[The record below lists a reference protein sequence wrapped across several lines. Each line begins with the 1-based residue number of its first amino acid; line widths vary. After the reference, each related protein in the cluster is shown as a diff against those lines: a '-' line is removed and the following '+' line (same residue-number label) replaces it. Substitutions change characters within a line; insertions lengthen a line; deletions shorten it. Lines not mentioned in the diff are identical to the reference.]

1 MKRQFLTALI
11 AAAGLVCACG
21 AWAQGPPAG
30 ASSSTA
36 GGSGT
41 GLPAGPTTPNSR
53 AQFCTETPSGGVA
66 PANCTWGLA
75 GDSPT
80 DRGSGEA
87 SYTIAVT
94 DIGTTIRE
102 TNLAGEAF
110 TIPDGNTS
118 GFVLPVNIGFIIEGG
133 NSTITRTTSSQFRCA
148 PNGPLVNTCTLS
160 LGYQYIL
167 KETSDFNYTLSVSG
181 DPGDLSANIYL
192 RDEFVS
198 GAPNTDVQIGEL
210 RWHLV
215 AGAGSSG
222 AALAGVYPHVGIE
235 QLNSGTTASTRFHI
249 QLANGANVFGALG
262 GNTGWTA
269 TFIFKLEQT
278 TNNRTFIGFTD
289 SQDGVSAAIA
299 NGFYLRYDTNAGNAD
314 AAFKVVACSSST
326 CTVGAT
332 TYAVNTNWHR
342 LVITC
347 LVSGQITFIFDNNAA
362 QTITTNVPTATAE
375 LPIFTEGN
383 DTTASNSAMDVD
395 FWGFSAQG
403 VTRFP

>member
-1 MKRQFLTALI
+1 MRKLI
-11 AAAGLVCACG
+11 CGLIISLACAVG
-21 AWAQGPPAG
+21 AKAQINNG
-30 ASSSTA
+30 
-36 GGSGT
+36 GGS
-41 GLPAGPTTPNSR
+41 GLPAGGGTTPANR
-53 AQFCTETPSGGVA
+53 AQVVTETPNGTTQGTGA
-66 PANCTWGLA
+66 WALP

-133 NSTITRTTSSQFRCA
+133 TSTISRTTSTQIRCT

-262 GNTGWTA
+262 GNTGWIA

-289 SQDGVSAAIA
+289 AQDGVSAAIA

-314 AAFKVVACSSST
+314 AAFKVVACSAST
-326 CTVGAT
+326 CTTGGT

-342 LVITC
+342 LVMTC
-347 LVSGQITFIFDNNAA
+347 LVSGQITFTLDNNAA
-362 QTITTNVPTATAE
+362 QTISTNVPTATNE
-375 LPIFTEGN
+375 FPIFTEGN